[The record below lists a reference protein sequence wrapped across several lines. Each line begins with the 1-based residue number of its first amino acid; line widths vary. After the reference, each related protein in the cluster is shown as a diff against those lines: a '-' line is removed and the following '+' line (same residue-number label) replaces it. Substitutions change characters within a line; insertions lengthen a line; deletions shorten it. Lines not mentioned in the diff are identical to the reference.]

1 MACLCVTCREAQ
13 RTIRRAAVVSLDII
27 SKIKCNIIYL
37 KSKKRAKLI
46 GKAVISRIYLP
57 VIPLVFPSIFQAR
70 TRILITKTKY
80 AVKYKT
86 TVPIIKY

>member
-46 GKAVISRIYLP
+46 GKAVISMNLFTSYSISFS
-57 VIPLVFPSIFQAR
+57 IDFPGTNPDIDH
-70 TRILITKTKY
+70 
-80 AVKYKT
+80 
-86 TVPIIKY
+86 